1 MCVTVVQ
8 KYKSAE
14 KATVTLV
21 RAVAGSDG
29 GDGLRHVVIQWRI
42 VRNPIIGDKFA
53 SRHGQKG
60 INSFLWPAENM
71 PFTDTGM
78 VPDLIFN
85 PHGYPSR
92 MTIGM
97 MIESMA
103 GKAAAAHAW
112 PQDATPFVFECVI

>member
-1 MCVTVVQ
+1 
-8 KYKSAE
+8 
-14 KATVTLV
+14 
-21 RAVAGSDG
+21 
-29 GDGLRHVVIQWRI
+29 
-42 VRNPIIGDKFA
+42 
-53 SRHGQKG
+53 
-60 INSFLWPAENM
+60 
-71 PFTDTGM
+71 M

-112 PQDATPFVFECVI
+112 RDVDATPFVFECVLE